1 MCQIMGKYHNFLKNV
16 DFLKFG
22 ENWEYD
28 KKNLNVGISDI
39 VALPL
44 NLGKTVQK

>member
-16 DFLKFG
+16 DFLKFE

-28 KKNLNVGISDI
+28 KNWGISDI